1 MAAVLEL
8 RLTGG
13 ADNDDPDLSLGG
25 VASSELI
32 SETPLNNLFDDIT
45 PAEAEAGC
53 TEYRALSIHNSG
65 DATAVGIEL
74 WFESQSSSDDTAV
87 TCGVDSGTQD
97 IENETTAPDD
107 PEITFT
113 APTSGT
119 GNTLPLSDI
128 AAGAARR
135 LWIRRVCSASAV
147 NHNNDEFELAIRY
160 A

>member
-32 SETPLNNLFDDIT
+32 SETPLNNLFDDISPT
-45 PAEAEAGC
+45 EAEAGDI
-53 TEYRALSIHNSG
+53 EYRALSIHNSG

-74 WFESQSSSDDTAV
+74 WFASQTSSADTAV
-87 TCGVDSGTQD
+87 AVGVDSGVQTVAN
-97 IENETTAPDD
+97 ENTAPSD
-107 PEITFT
+107 PEISFS
-113 APTSGT
+113 APTSEA
-119 GNTLPLSDI
+119 TLSLTDI
-128 AAGAARR
+128 AAAGARR
-135 LWIRRVCSASAV
+135 IWIRRTCGASAV
-147 NHNNDEFELAIRY
+147 NHNDDEFELAIRY